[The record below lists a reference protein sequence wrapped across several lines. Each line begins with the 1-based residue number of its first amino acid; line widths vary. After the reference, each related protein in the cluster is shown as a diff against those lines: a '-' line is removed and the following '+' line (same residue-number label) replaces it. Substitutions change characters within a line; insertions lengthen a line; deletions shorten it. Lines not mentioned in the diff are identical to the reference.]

1 MPMSVM
7 RLESRPRVQHRSAE
21 MTAQAPLLDLA
32 GLTSRK
38 LDAIVRER
46 EVKGRMAR
54 QIHRQVMCEGRFD
67 PEGLGLGAAACASW
81 RATFRFAL
89 PEVARVVSE
98 DGPLGE
104 TTKFVLR
111 FSDGYEAESV
121 LIPMGDR
128 NTLCVSSQV
137 GCKMGCTF
145 CETGRMGLLR
155 HMTTAEIVSQLLVAR
170 HVLGL
175 AVKNIVF
182 MGMGEA
188 LDNAENVFE
197 AIRVMN
203 DDVGMQ
209 MAHER
214 FTVCSVGHEE
224 GLKKLMALS
233 WKRLNVSISLNATE
247 DAQRS
252 AIMPVNRKT
261 NLEALAALVGAY
273 QPRKSFVLG
282 VNYCLLPGIND
293 TREDVTRIKAFCEKI
308 PRVLVNVIPYNPGNQ
323 PLTRAPTEDEI
334 DTFIGWIREV
344 GLPVNRR
351 ITKGRTVMA
360 ACGQLGNVELRA
372 QRRSLRVVPA

>member
-1 MPMSVM
+1 
-7 RLESRPRVQHRSAE
+7 
-21 MTAQAPLLDLA
+21 MTDAALDLQ

-38 LDAIVRER
+38 LEALVRAR
-46 EVKGRMAR
+46 DVLGKVAR
-54 QIHRQVMCEGRFD
+54 QVHRQVLCEGRFE
-67 PEGLGLGAAACASW
+67 PEALGLGPRACASW
-81 RATFRFAL
+81 RASFRFVL
-89 PEVARVVSE
+89 PEVASVVRE
-98 DGPLGE
+98 EGPLGA

-111 FSDGYEAESV
+111 LADGYESESV

-175 AVKNIVF
+175 EVKNIVF

-203 DDVGMQ
+203 DDVGLQ

-214 FTVCSVGHEE
+214 FTICSVGHAE
-224 GLKKLMALS
+224 GLEKLFALG
-233 WKRLNVSISLNATE
+233 WKRLNLSISLNATS
-247 DAQRS
+247 DAARS

-261 NLEALAALVGAY
+261 GLDALATLLASY
-273 QPRKSFVLG
+273 RPRASFVLG

-293 TREDVTRIKAFCEKI
+293 TAEDVARIATFCGKI
-308 PRVLVNVIPYNPGNQ
+308 PRALVNVIPYNPGNA

-334 DTFIGWIREV
+334 DAFIAALRATGV
-344 GLPVNRR
+344 PVSRR
-351 ITKGRTVMA
+351 MTKGRSVMA
-360 ACGQLGNVELRA
+360 ACGQLGNVELRTK
-372 QRRSLRVVPA
+372 RRALRVVETG